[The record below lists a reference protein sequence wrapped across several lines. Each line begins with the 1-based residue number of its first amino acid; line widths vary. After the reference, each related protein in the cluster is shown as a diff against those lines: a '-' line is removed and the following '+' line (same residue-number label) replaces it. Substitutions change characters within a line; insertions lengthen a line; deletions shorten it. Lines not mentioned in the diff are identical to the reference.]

1 MMIQG
6 TLRTQRISVRS
17 MRNLFKSIKNRSKHF
32 MSNQK
37 MRIRKIFQEFL
48 ESIVLIKSGR
58 LWVELS
64 ATLEFISK
72 ISVKINQ

>member
-1 MMIQG
+1 
-6 TLRTQRISVRS
+6 
-17 MRNLFKSIKNRSKHF
+17 

-48 ESIVLIKSGR
+48 ESIVLIKSER
-58 LWVELS
+58 SWVELS
-64 ATLEFISK
+64 ATLESTSK